1 MENDSLRLLLCS
13 VGIVQ
18 EKGRGVNSKK
28 AKKKEP
34 GVRPGSEAQG
44 MSRGRLKPPISGRR
58 EIPDK
63 SDIQQPAG
71 NNKRSESFHSH
82 LLPCLVGG
90 VPLRERGYINM

>member
-1 MENDSLRLLLCS
+1 
-13 VGIVQ
+13 
-18 EKGRGVNSKK
+18 
-28 AKKKEP
+28 
-34 GVRPGSEAQG
+34 

-90 VPLRERGYINM
+90 SLAGTGIY

>member
-1 MENDSLRLLLCS
+1 MS
-13 VGIVQ
+13 IV
-18 EKGRGVNSKK
+18 KS
-28 AKKKEP
+28 KKKEP

-90 VPLRERGYINM
+90 VPLRERGDINMQRVDSQVKRDILRDFFLR